1 MCTFAV
7 NNTFTAMF
15 HPALKDKYAFAKY
28 SKLIIVSLVI
38 GFLAALLAVSL
49 KHITEHYEEIMF
61 HQTQYHQLYL
71 LLFPFFGLSLIYI
84 LRQYL
89 FKKKEN
95 KGIKEVFESTATGKN
110 LPSYKIPSHFINGL
124 LTVSFGGSTGVEVS
138 TVVATAAIG
147 SLAQEKEKIFRKY
160 KTELIC
166 AGITAGIT
174 ALFCSPLAGL
184 LFAYEVVAKKAG
196 KVFLITNI
204 LAAAMAFGFIFVIK
218 EQPLF
223 SLNITQW
230 NLYALPYFILLGV
243 ICGLNSIYL
252 TKCVMFFKAQF
263 TKISGHYYKI
273 LIAAAIIS
281 TLLFI
286 FPQLYGDGYHAMKE
300 SLLTANTLKLTLP
313 HVMVFTGLLLL
324 KPVITSITLSAGG
337 DGGVFAPSLFIG
349 AFAGLFLAAFLNT
362 YFNVGVIPIN
372 FMVIGMAAMLSASI
386 HAPFTALFLVC
397 ALVNDYTLFLPILLG
412 TLVAKYSAK
421 AIYPYTVYTLAPVKK

>member
-1 MCTFAV
+1 
-7 NNTFTAMF
+7 MF

-28 SKLIIVSLVI
+28 SKLIVVSLVI

-49 KHITEHYEEIMF
+49 KHITEKYESMLF
-61 HQTQYHQLYL
+61 HQTQQHQLYL
-71 LLFPFFGLSLIYI
+71 IIFPFFGLSLIYI

-124 LTVSFGGSTGVEVS
+124 LTVSFGGSTGIEVS
-138 TVVATAAIG
+138 TVVSTAAIG

-166 AGITAGIT
+166 AGVTAGIT

-184 LFAYEVVAKKAG
+184 LFAYEVVAKKAN
-196 KVFLITNI
+196 KVFLVTNI

-218 EQPLF
+218 EEPLF

-230 NLYALPYFILLGV
+230 NLFALPYFILLGA

-281 TLLFI
+281 TMLFI
-286 FPQLYGDGYHAMKE
+286 FPQLYGDGYHAMKK

-313 HVMVFTGLLLL
+313 HVLVFTGLLLF

-349 AFAGLFLAAFLNT
+349 AFVGLFLAAFLNT
-362 YFNVGVIPIN
+362 YFNAGIIPIN

-421 AIYPYTVYTLAPVKK
+421 AIYPYTVYSLAPAKK

>member
-1 MCTFAV
+1 ML
-7 NNTFTAMF
+7 
-15 HPALKDKYAFAKY
+15 HPALKDKYTFAKY
-28 SKLIIVSLVI
+28 SKLTIVSLVI
-38 GFLAALLAVSL
+38 GFLAALLAVTL
-49 KHITEHYEEIMF
+49 KHITEHYEEILF
-61 HQTQYHQLYL
+61 HQTQNNKLYL
-71 LLFPFFGLSLIYI
+71 LVFPFFGLSLIYI

-95 KGIKEVFESTATGKN
+95 KGIKEVFESTAIGKN

-124 LTVSFGGSTGVEVS
+124 LTVSFGGSTGIEVS
-138 TVVATAAIG
+138 TVVSTAAIG
-147 SLAQEKEKIFRKY
+147 SLAQQKEKIFRKY

-184 LFAYEVVAKKAG
+184 LFAYEVVAKKAN
-196 KVFLITNI
+196 KVFLVTNI

-218 EQPLF
+218 DEPLF

-230 NLYALPYFILLGV
+230 NLFALPYFIVLGV

-263 TKISGHYYKI
+263 SKISGHYYKI

-281 TLLFI
+281 AMLFV

-313 HVMVFTGLLLL
+313 HIIIFTALLLL
-324 KPVITSITLSAGG
+324 KPIITSITLSAGG

-349 AFAGLFLAAFLNT
+349 AFTGLFLAAFLNT
-362 YFNVGVIPIN
+362 YFDAGILPLN

-421 AIYPYTVYTLAPVKK
+421 AIYPYTVYTLLPAKK